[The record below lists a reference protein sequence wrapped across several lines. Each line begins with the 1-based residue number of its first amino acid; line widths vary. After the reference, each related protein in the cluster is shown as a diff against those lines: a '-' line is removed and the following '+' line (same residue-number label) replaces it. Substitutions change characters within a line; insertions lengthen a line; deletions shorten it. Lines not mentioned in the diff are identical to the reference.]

1 MSRRRAIRHSV
12 EFPVV
17 LHPMRVLKLALAVVV
32 GAIAVWFQ
40 AVLRV
45 PAIKRRKAARRR
57 ARVLPKS

>member
-1 MSRRRAIRHSV
+1 M
-12 EFPVV
+12 P
-17 LHPMRVLKLALAVVV
+17 HPMRILKLALAVVV

-45 PAIKRRKAARRR
+45 PAVKRRKAARRR